1 MMDTTIVASVIG
13 GSVVLGLAMLGF
25 AVRFGKLTEQV
36 SRMERDSRERWADW
50 NRVYR
55 DRCAYVE
62 RRFDRVER
70 RLSGARGV
78 AGGDAD

>member
-1 MMDTTIVASVIG
+1 MDTTIVASVIG

>member
-13 GSVVLGLAMLGF
+13 GSVVLGLALLGF

-55 DRCAYVE
+55 DRCSYVE
-62 RRFDRVER
+62 RRFYRVER
-70 RLSGARGV
+70 RLSGSRGV

>member
-1 MMDTTIVASVIG
+1 MDTTIVASVIG
-13 GSVVLGLAMLGF
+13 GSVVLGLALLGF

-36 SRMERDSRERWADW
+36 ARMERDSRERWADW